1 MLFIGIPIFHVFML
15 SSNYAQRDYQNEEE
29 AEHNSDVECSLCNST
44 LTIFDAEAGEIVCSN
59 CGVVIQDNIESLEKE
74 WRAYTAEA
82 LRGKERSGMPTSLAI
97 HDRGLS
103 TYISDSHV
111 DAAGVIISPEQMS
124 KIRRL
129 QKWNKISNFNS
140 RAYTRNLKNAFA
152 LLSRIK
158 DKLSLIDAV
167 TEKAAYY
174 YRKALTKKLIKGRS
188 IEAMIVACIYA
199 ACRELSILRTL
210 EEIAKAAN
218 TDKVFAGKCYRL
230 LLRHLKI
237 QNLPLVDCGNYLSRT
252 ANNAN
257 VSEKSYRK
265 ALEMLS
271 MVKKDPIS
279 FGKDPNAL
287 AVAVLYAACIREGE
301 KVSQGR
307 MALAGNTS
315 IVSLRK
321 RFADVIKIF
330 S

>member
-140 RAYTRNLKNAFA
+140 KAYTRNLKNAFA

-199 ACRELSILRTL
+199 ACRELGILRTL

-230 LLRHLKI
+230 L
-237 QNLPLVDCGNYLSRT
+237 
-252 ANNAN
+252 
-257 VSEKSYRK
+257 
-265 ALEMLS
+265 
-271 MVKKDPIS
+271 
-279 FGKDPNAL
+279 
-287 AVAVLYAACIREGE
+287 
-301 KVSQGR
+301 
-307 MALAGNTS
+307 
-315 IVSLRK
+315 
-321 RFADVIKIF
+321 
-330 S
+330 